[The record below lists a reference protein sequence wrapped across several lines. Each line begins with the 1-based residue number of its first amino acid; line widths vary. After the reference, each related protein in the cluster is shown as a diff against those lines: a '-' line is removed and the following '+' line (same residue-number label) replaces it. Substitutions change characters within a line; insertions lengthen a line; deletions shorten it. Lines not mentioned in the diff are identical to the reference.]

1 LRQAYDPCTNTAAEQ
16 IGAGSMGD
24 QAAKQI
30 GAGSTGDRVAKA
42 PALII
47 GTGPSGMYLAFQ
59 LGLLDIPCVMVDS
72 LSAIGGQCYELYPD
86 KPIFDIPGFVSI
98 QAIELSNRLWE
109 QAQIAKPELYLN
121 RVVTKIDGNERD
133 GFDVELKSTQSTQH
147 QGKPF
152 AVQRF
157 CAVFIASGVGAF
169 EAKRLRM
176 EDAAALEGSAL
187 FYGEL
192 PPDLMIKT
200 KRVLISGG
208 GKRAVRLAAYLL
220 QHRESLA
227 PASIDLI
234 ARNGLRDALD
244 TEHQAL
250 LDLVNQASAIG
261 RIRVLNASIK
271 GLDVNKPSEVADQ
284 TIRLSSVSIITRDG
298 SQPTEIHLPVD
309 VIAVCHGLSPKID
322 AMLGWELGM
331 NRGQIPVDTA
341 RFESRRKAI
350 FVVGDM
356 ATYPGKK
363 KLIACGFHEATLA
376 AYAACDYA
384 FPGKTIHLQ
393 YTTTSP
399 RLLQKFGDQSTLS
412 TRSSVK

>member
-1 LRQAYDPCTNTAAEQ
+1 MIPAQAQAAEQ

-30 GAGSTGDRVAKA
+30 GAGITGDRAAKA

-47 GTGPSGMYLAFQ
+47 GAGPSGMYLAFQ

-98 QAIELSNRLWE
+98 QAIELSTRLWQ

-121 RVVTKIDGNERD
+121 CVVTKIDGNEND
-133 GFDVELKSTQSTQH
+133 GFKVELKSTQSTQH
-147 QGKPF
+147 QDKPL

-192 PPDLMIKT
+192 PPDSMIKT

-208 GKRAVRLAAYLL
+208 GKRALRLAAYLL
-220 QHRESLA
+220 QHNESLA

-234 ARNGLRDALD
+234 ARNGLRAALD

-250 LDLVNQASAIG
+250 LDLVDQAAAIG

-271 GLDVNKPSEVADQ
+271 GLDVDKPSEVADQ
-284 TIRLSSVSIITRDG
+284 THKLSAVSIITRNG
-298 SQPTEIHLPVD
+298 SQPAEMRLPVD

-322 AMLGWELGM
+322 AMLAWELGM
-331 NRGQIPVDTA
+331 NKGQIPVDTG

-356 ATYPGKK
+356 ASYPVKK

-412 TRSSVK
+412 TRSSGK